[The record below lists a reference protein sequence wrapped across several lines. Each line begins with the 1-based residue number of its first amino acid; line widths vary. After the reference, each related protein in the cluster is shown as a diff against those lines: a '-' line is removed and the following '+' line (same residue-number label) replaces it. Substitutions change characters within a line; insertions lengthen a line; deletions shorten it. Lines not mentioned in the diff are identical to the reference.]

1 VYALRQS
8 TGAFRRPFAA
18 LRGRLRAARS
28 EAGFALIE
36 VLVSAAL
43 LSVVGI
49 GVYNGIDGPAAIS
62 AKDRMKSQ
70 ASSLAQQDQERMKS
84 MKFDD
89 LQRTAGTSPTVT
101 LGQITFTTTS
111 RTQWISDQTGTDSCT
126 NSSASADYLVLIS
139 TVSWPEAG
147 STRSV
152 TVRSLRAPP
161 TGTGTN
167 LRGNLSVQ
175 LTDEKTPALP
185 VAGVPVSITGPG
197 NYTVATN
204 SEGCAVFAYIPVGSY
219 QATYHQAGFVDQ
231 TANSNVTLPP
241 TSVTGNNTTVQPA
254 TYAQAGS
261 IAVSFKDSA
270 GSPASWSS
278 ASLYANGIGV
288 PFIMRSTPAN
298 TAVASLNSTATL
310 FPFTAGYHAW
320 AGDCPD
326 PTMAPPT
333 TGGYSSPAETVT
345 VGPGGSQAVSVTLPT
360 VNLQVKS
367 GATALGNANVYITPV
382 SACSDPGPTSYT
394 PTKKSL
400 KTLATPAAS
409 LGKLSVPLPY
419 GDYTICADAVV
430 GSSTRKRTLTVQD
443 RGPTLTASGT
453 PLQTFD
459 VSGSGSASGACP

>member
-18 LRGRLRAARS
+18 LRGRLHAARS

-89 LQRTAGTSPTVT
+89 LQRTAGSSPTVT

-185 VAGVPVSITGPG
+185 VAGVPVNITGPG
-197 NYTVATN
+197 NYTATTN
-204 SEGCAVFAYIPVGSY
+204 SEGCAVFAYIPVGTY

-360 VNLQVKS
+360 VNIEVKNGS
-367 GATALGNANVYITPV
+367 TTWVGNANVYISPQA
-382 SACSDPGPTSYT
+382 ACSDAGPSPLT
-394 PTKKSL
+394 PTKTTTPL
-400 KTLATPAAS
+400 KTSNVTGTT

-419 GDYTICADAVV
+419 GAYTFCADAPV
-430 GSSTRKRTLTVQD
+430 GTGTNKNRTRSISITNNLVGGTTTRTIDL
-443 RGPTLTASGT
+443 
-453 PLQTFD
+453 
-459 VSGSGSASGACP
+459 SGASTGTC